1 MKDAVR
7 IQMED
12 FSQDEEIRAL
22 QASSKRMGGIAT
34 FLGCARDFSEG
45 REVSEISFDAY
56 GSMALS
62 ELKNLR
68 SDAIEKYGLLD
79 ARIVHR
85 IGTVKGGENIVF
97 IAAGA
102 EHRVAALKA
111 CRWMIDELKQRVP
124 IWKKEIT
131 PQGESWVTPH
141 PYRHSRAGGIQ
152 QKTFRVADKTSR
164 LSATRIITRAP
175 LLIQTPSRYGVAQ
188 EILTLT
194 YQTYAAR

>member
-1 MKDAVR
+1 MKPAVR
-7 IQMED
+7 IQQED

-62 ELKNLR
+62 ELGKLR
-68 SDAIEKYGLLD
+68 SAAIEKYGLLD

-102 EHRVAALKA
+102 EHRVAALEA

-124 IWKKEIT
+124 IWKKETT
-131 PQGESWVTPH
+131 PQGDAWVTPH
-141 PYRHSRAGGIQ
+141 P
-152 QKTFRVADKTSR
+152 
-164 LSATRIITRAP
+164 
-175 LLIQTPSRYGVAQ
+175 
-188 EILTLT
+188 
-194 YQTYAAR
+194 